1 MTVTNLPPSGFSKDM
16 LEGVVSDTCIRR
28 VLVLKYHCA
37 ERRGDAL
44 CKIEDF
50 AHLDLLPYHRIIL
63 ERELGFWHQSY
74 LPIRSDVLDLGA
86 GSGETCQFYLNHG
99 AKKVICVEADS
110 EAVLRLRSNFGGDSR
125 VVGEE
130 GMILETHFPMRMR
143 KLHIPW
149 RTSIRL
155 WRIERR
161 GWIGCLVYGRPFSE
175 NLRRFI
181 RRRFKSAPNR

>member
-1 MTVTNLPPSGFSKDM
+1 
-16 LEGVVSDTCIRR
+16 
-28 VLVLKYHCA
+28 
-37 ERRGDAL
+37 L

-50 AHLDLLPYHRIIL
+50 EDLDLLPYHRTIL
-63 ERELGFWHQSY
+63 ERELGFWHASY

-86 GSGETCQFYLNHG
+86 GCGETCQFYLNHG

-110 EAVLRLRSNFGGDSR
+110 EAVLRLKSNFAGDPR
-125 VVGEE
+125 VVIIQSMIGHIKCDIEGGEE

-143 KLHIPW
+143 KLTVPW
-149 RTSIRL
+149 RTSIAL

-161 GWIGCLVYGRPFSE
+161 GWIGSLIYGRPFLE

-181 RRRFKSAPNR
+181 KRRLKLTQSR

>member
-1 MTVTNLPPSGFSKDM
+1 L
-16 LEGVVSDTCIRR
+16 RR
-28 VLVLKYHCA
+28 E
-37 ERRGDAL
+37 ERRCAL

-125 VVGEE
+125 VVIIQSMIGHIKCDIEGGEE